1 MPIADTSDR
10 LLTSVRQ
17 PVILEAN
24 LETIT
29 VSFKTGPNVPG
40 TQFTIKCVFKDEK
53 CNSPAQGQS
62 VIGYLP
68 IKPSAVEGTV
78 QGLDRDQ
85 TYSCYVKTSLSGD
98 GEVSYCQEATPL
110 SMPAPP
116 PSDSTQE
123 PTSESEPEPEP
134 LALFVTAAG
143 NQTAGIAGSVSQCS
157 LTSTGLIGQCTE
169 IFSNTS
175 VVPLSSNTFIL
186 PSQETR
192 AGAGSVATL
201 VSYCEELEGGVAA
214 VKDNGP
220 LIPQKSMDS
229 GIIFSSD
236 VLVPPTSVAG
246 AFRST
251 NYTGPN
257 VFLSTLYSGIQ
268 GCLLDVESLEIQ
280 DCIDIISDPQ
290 ILYPM
295 VSVNTLSLRAY
306 LPDANQTVLG
316 CNVNATTGAFDQCS
330 AMSEKFDIPTAIAFT
345 NNQTIAYIVS
355 SNATFDLFNG
365 TPTIEGPGYVTVCQ
379 VDAIGEFENC
389 KVAIAG
395 LSAPTSVSFFENLAF
410 ISQSGTDTITT
421 CNVSEEDGTF
431 DDCKDSATKFTN
443 PSSVEVVVRG

>member
-1 MPIADTSDR
+1 MICHVTRVKGQDLSQEASV
-10 LLTSVRQ
+10 LLTS
-17 PVILEAN
+17 
-24 LETIT
+24 
-29 VSFKTGPNVPG
+29 SFLGP
-40 TQFTIKCVFKDEK
+40 
-53 CNSPAQGQS
+53 
-62 VIGYLP
+62 
-68 IKPSAVEGTV
+68 
-78 QGLDRDQ
+78 DR
-85 TYSCYVKTSLSGD
+85 STSLNAVPPRWREKIILYIKKKAEFGFIPNSFYN
-98 GEVSYCQEATPL
+98 SFHILL
-110 SMPAPP
+110 SNLIPMKAWILA
-116 PSDSTQE
+116 SMLV
-123 PTSESEPEPEP
+123 
-134 LALFVTAAG
+134 LALSARARDG

-169 IFSNTS
+169 TFSNTS

-201 VSYCEELEGGVAA
+201 VSYCEGLEGGIAA

-220 LIPQKSMDS
+220 PIPQKSMDS
-229 GIIFSSD
+229 GIIFSVD
-236 VLVPPTSVAG
+236 VLVPPNSTTR

-251 NYTGPN
+251 NYSGPN

-330 AMSEKFDIPTAIAFT
+330 AMSEKFDVPTAIAFT

-355 SNATFDLFNG
+355 SNATFDLLNG

-421 CNVSEEDGTF
+421 CNVSEDDGTF

-443 PSSVEVVVRG
+443 PSAVEVVVRG